1 VSEIN
6 RASKLPL
13 YHQLYQLLH
22 DDILSGKW
30 KPGDMLPP
38 ESDLVE
44 HYQLS
49 RTTVRQGLDMLVNEG
64 LIYRQR
70 GKGSF
75 VAHPT
80 VEQTLVRIVSFT
92 DDMHQRGFTPGTR
105 VLSST
110 VVPAPKEIARRLE
123 IEEGQELAWIRRLRL
138 ADGEP
143 MSVEESFLIHH
154 LCPGILE
161 GDYASTP
168 LREALLRNYGIR
180 WLHARQTI
188 RAVLASQE
196 LARTLSIESPAPL
209 LFLERVSY
217 SQQNVPIEFLR
228 IYYRADRYSLVS
240 ELQG

>member
-22 DDILSGKW
+22 DDIVSGRW
-30 KPGDMLPP
+30 KPGDILPA
-38 ESDLVE
+38 ESKLVE
-44 HYQLS
+44 RYQLS

-64 LIYRQR
+64 LIYRER

-75 VAHPT
+75 VAYPT
-80 VEQTLVRIVSFT
+80 VEQTLLRIVSFT
-92 DDMHQRGFTPGTR
+92 DDMRQRGLTPSTR
-105 VLSST
+105 VLSSALI
-110 VVPAPKEIARRLE
+110 PAPKEIARRLE
-123 IEEGQELAWIRRLRL
+123 IAEGQELASIERLQL

-143 MSVEESFLIHH
+143 MSVEESFLVHR

-161 GDYASTP
+161 GDYALTP
-168 LREALLRNYGIR
+168 LREALVRNHGIR
-180 WLHARQTI
+180 WSRARQII
-188 RAVLASQE
+188 RAILAAQS
-196 LARTLSIESPAPL
+196 LARTLSIEPNAAV

-217 SQQNVPIEFLR
+217 SQQNIPVEFSR
-228 IYYRADRYSLVS
+228 IYYRADRYSLVG

>member
-1 VSEIN
+1 MSEIN

-13 YHQLYQLLH
+13 YHQLYQILR
-22 DDILSGKW
+22 DDILSNKW
-30 KPGDMLPP
+30 KPGDMLDP
-38 ESDLVE
+38 ESELVE
-44 HYQLS
+44 RYQLS

-64 LIYRQR
+64 LIYRER
-70 GKGSF
+70 GRGSF

-92 DDMHQRGFTPGTR
+92 DDMHQRGFTPGTK
-105 VLSST
+105 VLSS
-110 VVPAPKEIARRLE
+110 VLIPAPKEIAQRLD
-123 IEEGQELAWIRRLRL
+123 IEEGQDLARIERLRL

-143 MSVEESFLIHH
+143 MSVEESFLIHS

-168 LREALLRNYGIR
+168 LREALLRDHGIR
-180 WLHARQTI
+180 WSRATQII
-188 RAVLASQE
+188 RAILAPRN
-196 LARTLSIESPAPL
+196 LARVLSIEPDAAL

-217 SQQNVPIEFLR
+217 SQQNIPVEFLR